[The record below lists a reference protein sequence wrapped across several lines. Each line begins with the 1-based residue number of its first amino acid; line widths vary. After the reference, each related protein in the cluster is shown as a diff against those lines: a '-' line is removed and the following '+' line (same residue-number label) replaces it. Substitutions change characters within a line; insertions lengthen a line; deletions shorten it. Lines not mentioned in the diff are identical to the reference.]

1 MKRKAGGSAEGAA
14 VEGRAPSKRVSGS
27 GDNWRAKG
35 DKLECDCETLAA
47 GTSGERRVFKNFSTA
62 CKHYKFPGSHQ
73 TGSYGPKGQGI
84 VRTYSNAT
92 PGKDIVL
99 DEGRLFL
106 YRLKDEAVRAQFNV
120 NAQRQRDVRIFRKIS
135 TGVVDLGLFRVKGFV
150 AAGPG
155 DKIDRFGAEFVR
167 FARVA

>member
-1 MKRKAGGSAEGAA
+1 MKRKAGEGAA
-14 VEGRAPSKRVSGS
+14 AEGRAPSKRVIGS

-35 DKLECDCETLAA
+35 DKLECDCETQLA
-47 GTSGERRVFKNFSTA
+47 GRRVFKNFSTA